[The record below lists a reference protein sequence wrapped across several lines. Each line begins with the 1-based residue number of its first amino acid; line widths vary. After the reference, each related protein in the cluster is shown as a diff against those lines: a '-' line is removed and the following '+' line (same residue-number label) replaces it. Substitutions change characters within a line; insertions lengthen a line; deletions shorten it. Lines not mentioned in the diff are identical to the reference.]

1 MKKIGLFITMLLIPL
16 IADAATILP
25 DNPKTGDGIGL
36 IVIGV
41 VVALVGICVV
51 VMLIKE
57 D

>member
-1 MKKIGLFITMLLIPL
+1 MVDATTLIPE
-16 IADAATILP
+16 
-25 DNPKTGDGIGL
+25 NPKTGDGIGL

-41 VVALVGICVV
+41 VVALVGICVA